1 MWCNMQR
8 NKVLAKRSSTLSPPS
23 PPVTRHTHKGLW
35 LPKTGHHEEIFM
47 YGLIKVCFLS
57 ECLSMLWKGRRLSS
71 VVLSSCTCVQERWDE
86 SRFPW
91 STQRDLFRTSTLKH
105 KQNLLKHSRL
115 VQRLALWRKSMTCLT
130 RDFPFQLESC
140 DCHLA
145 TGIKHFDFRLVWV
158 GAFRFSKK
166 LFFFSIFPGMKSRLL
181 KMANLYILRK
191 CSVILQ
197 NELKV
202 LLQE

>member
-8 NKVLAKRSSTLSPPS
+8 NKVFAKRSSTLSPPS

-47 YGLIKVCFLS
+47 YGLIKVCFLP
-57 ECLSMLWKGRRLSS
+57 ECLSMLLKGRRLSS
-71 VVLSSCTCVQERWDE
+71 VVLSSRTCVQERWDE

-91 STQRDLFRTSTLKH
+91 STQRDLFGTSTLKH

-145 TGIKHFDFRLVWV
+145 TGTKHFDFRLVWV

-166 LFFFSIFPGMKSRLL
+166 LFFFSIFPWYEVEITKNG
-181 KMANLYILRK
+181 
-191 CSVILQ
+191 
-197 NELKV
+197 
-202 LLQE
+202 